1 MDLVRQ
7 VHYGGVEC
15 RHALRSNAAG
25 ASPHLLPL
33 PPKQTSGVWRH
44 SGVAFDRVV
53 VYGAKNPQTQIGR
66 GVTLGLSQLVKTP
79 LDHVTADGGEREL
92 QPVVE
97 VPVNAIAVV
106 ALGLLRQRVPV
117 EVERKHARKRVIAA
131 AEASGLRIVAV
142 AHPEYF
148 VSRQLAGLFQ
158 GELLLRVPMVT
169 LRVLPLG
176 RSR

>member
-1 MDLVRQ
+1 M
-7 VHYGGVEC
+7 
-15 RHALRSNAAG
+15 
-25 ASPHLLPL
+25 
-33 PPKQTSGVWRH
+33 
-44 SGVAFDRVV
+44 
-53 VYGAKNPQTQIGR
+53 
-66 GVTLGLSQLVKTP
+66 
-79 LDHVTADGGEREL
+79 
-92 QPVVE
+92 
-97 VPVNAIAVV
+97 NAIAVV